1 MTERSDRICPKDKD
15 GGHAVTALPDR
26 WTQTIIIKEERFIM
40 AQKKVRVVVVG
51 SSNTDMVIKSQR
63 LPKRGETII
72 GGRFVLAAGGKG
84 ANQAVAAARLGVKV
98 GLVARVGYD
107 LLGNLALDRYK
118 KEGIAIK
125 NIIQDEGH
133 ATGVALILVDAKGE
147 NMISVASGANE
158 FLSPTDVEQAE
169 PVIAGAKV
177 VVVQLET
184 SLDVLACT
192 AKLAKKHGKPLILD
206 PAPAP
211 DEPLPTEILR
221 NVTCIKPNEHEAERL
236 TGIKVTDAKS
246 ALRAAD
252 ELLEQGVKAVVVTL
266 GKNGCLFSEKQNN
279 GIHIQGI
286 DVEAVDSTAAGDAF
300 CGALAYGISQRY
312 KLDDAAL
319 LANRVAALSVTRMG
333 AQPSLPTKSE
343 VEAFLKK

>member
-1 MTERSDRICPKDKD
+1 
-15 GGHAVTALPDR
+15 
-26 WTQTIIIKEERFIM
+26 M
-40 AQKKVRVVVVG
+40 AHKKVRVVVVG
-51 SSNTDMVIKSQR
+51 SSNTDMVIKSHR
-63 LPKRGETII
+63 IPAPGETVI

-98 GLVARVGYD
+98 GLVARVGWD
-107 LLGNLALDRYK
+107 LLGNLALLGYK
-118 KEGIAIK
+118 REDIAIK
-125 NIIQDEGH
+125 NIIRDEEH

-147 NMISVASGANE
+147 NLISVASGANE
-158 FLSPTDVEQAE
+158 FLSPADVEQAE

-177 VVVQLET
+177 VVAQLET

-211 DEPLPTEILR
+211 DEPLPKEILR

-236 TGIKVTDAKS
+236 TGVKVTDPRT

-266 GKNGCLFSEKQNN
+266 GSDGCLFTATQGE
-279 GIHIQGI
+279 GIHMQGI
-286 DVEAVDSTAAGDAF
+286 EVEAIDSTAAGDAF
-300 CGALAYGISQRY
+300 CGALAYGISQRFT
-312 KLDDAAL
+312 LEDAVR

-333 AQPSLPTKSE
+333 AQPSLPTRSE